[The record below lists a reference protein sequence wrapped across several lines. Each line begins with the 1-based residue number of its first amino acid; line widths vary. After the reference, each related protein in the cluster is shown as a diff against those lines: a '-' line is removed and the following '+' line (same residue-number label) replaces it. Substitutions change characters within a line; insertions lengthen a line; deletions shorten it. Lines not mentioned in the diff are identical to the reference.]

1 MKLLA
6 EGSEKKVYPP
16 IIVGSSVLVISA
28 LVDSV
33 FGLGPLIGLTFFL
46 YGILLGNAYRNPG
59 RVIKTNENS
68 ILTPIDGVVEST
80 IFQIPIGYRPSPEE
94 IGTENHEI
102 DSISGD
108 WIMKSPEN
116 LDYKT
121 EFLWKEVDT
130 NESTEHIVKRIRI
143 RKTFLDPR
151 IIYSPVTGKI
161 VAQELRLPVISSVKT
176 DAIDYQSRLRMV
188 FQNERG
194 NVEMTIFSTANSF
207 EPYLFIDD
215 SVKQGDKLCLV
226 HSNIIQVDVRVQS
239 EVWDY
244 SNIKSQS
251 KMIEAMHDSIFET
264 KGG

>member
-1 MKLLA
+1 MKFLA

-16 IIVGSSVLVISA
+16 IIVGFSTLIISA

-33 FGLGPLIGLTFFL
+33 FGLGPLIGITFFL

-59 RVIKTNENS
+59 RVIKTNENN

-80 IFQIPIGYRPSPEE
+80 TFQIPIGYRPSPEE

-102 DSISGD
+102 DPISGD
-108 WIMKSPEN
+108 WMMKSPKN

-121 EFLWKEVDT
+121 EFLWKAVDE
-130 NESTEHIVKRIRI
+130 NEIIEHKVKSIRI

-161 VAQELRLPVISSVKT
+161 VAQELRLPVSSSVET
-176 DAIDYQSRLRMV
+176 DAIDYKSRLRMV
-188 FQNERG
+188 FQTDRG
-194 NVEMTIFSTANSF
+194 NVEITIFSRANTF
-207 EPYLFIDD
+207 EPYLFIED

-226 HSNIIQVDVRVQS
+226 HSNLIQIDVRVQS
-239 EVWDY
+239 ECWDY
-244 SNIKSQS
+244 SNVKSQN
-251 KMIEAMHDSIFET
+251 KMVEAMHDSIFET
-264 KGG
+264 KGE